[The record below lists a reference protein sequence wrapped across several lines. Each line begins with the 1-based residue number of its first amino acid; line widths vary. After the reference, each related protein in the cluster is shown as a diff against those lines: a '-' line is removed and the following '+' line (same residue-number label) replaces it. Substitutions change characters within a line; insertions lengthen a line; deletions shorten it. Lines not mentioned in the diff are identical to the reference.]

1 MTEEEVWTACDALVS
16 SGEEVTRRAVLRAV
30 GRGSMTT
37 VARMVT
43 TWEERQRVK
52 VEARDFDLS
61 PEESEQILM
70 MGRQLL
76 RSLTDRVRIEA
87 AAREK
92 ELMEAAERERRRA
105 TSLAADYDILTA
117 ERTADLEARDA
128 DIARL
133 NVELA
138 QTQSD
143 LADGMSTFK
152 SGWESSFEYFSEEI
166 WPAHCHFNAGVKT
179 VFAEDPDHRKVRA
192 TEVKFLFLDKA
203 YSAGLRRWVKR
214 CDDADDR
221 CRRVNGTCRCDPIDL
236 FMRHLEVDNKSSAFR
251 MLIERSTKIGQT
263 LEAKNLKEVEAIHG
277 QFKVALQGGVRK
289 ATWSQNG
296 ISRNSE
302 NETNIQ
308 SFCSKYLWF
317 HAGVFPVYDNLA
329 RRGIARLESTRPL
342 TNTYYYN
349 YYARLFFSL
358 LKSVYKKSAFEPDEI
373 KCLDGYLT
381 WIGGDKERLEVKP

>member
-1 MTEEEVWTACDALVS
+1 MAEVVQLGSPVTEEEVWTACDALVS

-117 ERTADLEARDA
+117 ERTADQETHNT

-133 NVELA
+133 NAELA

-143 LADGMSTFK
+143 FADATTALSDMAVRLQQVTGRADAAETRAAAAEGRIAEAVAAAGEAKGRADALAADLAETKRRADALASDLSATKTAAEKMATALAESERETARQVAAAALAEERARSAAELAD
-152 SGWESSFEYFSEEI
+152 E
-166 WPAHCHFNAGVKT
+166 
-179 VFAEDPDHRKVRA
+179 RA
-192 TEVKFLFLDKA
+192 RGI
-203 YSAGLRRWVKR
+203 S
-214 CDDADDR
+214 
-221 CRRVNGTCRCDPIDL
+221 
-236 FMRHLEVDNKSSAFR
+236 
-251 MLIERSTKIGQT
+251 T
-263 LEAKNLKEVEAIHG
+263 LEARVTDADRRAALAEA
-277 QFKVALQGGVRK
+277 ALAK
-289 ATWSQNG
+289 AEADLATLRSQ
-296 ISRNSE
+296 
-302 NETNIQ
+302 T
-308 SFCSKYLWF
+308 
-317 HAGVFPVYDNLA
+317 
-329 RRGIARLESTRPL
+329 
-342 TNTYYYN
+342 
-349 YYARLFFSL
+349 
-358 LKSVYKKSAFEPDEI
+358 
-373 KCLDGYLT
+373 
-381 WIGGDKERLEVKP
+381 